1 MRFFTKGLLVL
12 AVGAMVASCS
22 PLGRSNKAILVDD
35 DGRSMRF
42 NNGRQESKNKKWNSS
57 RSLGKQQKKRNK
69 AFERR
74 RRN

>member
-1 MRFFTKGLLVL
+1 MQFFTKGLLVL

-22 PLGRSNKAILVDD
+22 PLGRSSKAIVVDD

-57 RSLGKQQKKRNK
+57 KSLGKQHKKRNK
-69 AFERR
+69 KFSKRKR
-74 RRN
+74 G